1 MHSLEKKIISI
12 ILTVV
17 ISVSSCAV
25 TAVAVDGDIIT
36 QVSSVESATD
46 ALLNSKHVDELEKDE
61 VYPTILIHGIGQAKT
76 FMLDGEGND
85 AVDPDGKKI
94 TGWPL
99 YFYVPELVIKLI
111 VPIILSLITQKDC
124 GLSKTAYN
132 AVYDALEYI
141 AYNEDGTPKNDFRVE
156 NYGNRSVA
164 ECTEE
169 EKETIYDHVPIK
181 GYTDVVGEEN
191 LYYFAY
197 NSFGDMYEIVDNL
210 EKLIEKAKK
219 DTGKDKVNLLPIS
232 LGGAVSVAYV
242 GEHPQGEDIN
252 KIVLVVPAADGS
264 EIVGKIMLGQLDYSD
279 EGLYRNMFTKLC
291 GVDSYTGWL
300 INIAIRVLPKNV
312 VIGFIDGVAS
322 GLADSALARVT
333 TMWGLVPSSMYDEL
347 AAKYLVKGTKFAN
360 DVERFHNA
368 QVNYIKNLKNY
379 AANGVK
385 IYDISGYGLELYS
398 LIDSDSNSDKI
409 IHSASTSLGATFSKV
424 NEKFPKGY
432 TQKEYQGT
440 NFMSPDGQVDAS
452 TGAFPY
458 TTWFFGN
465 QDHEKLARND
475 VVISLAMELLLVK
488 DMDVFTTVEYP
499 QFNGHRNTRDLKK
512 YIAEAEK
519 VDLSTLT
526 PEEAER
532 LTNALADAKA
542 ILATTIV
549 VEGEEEAAE
558 EELYNALVEIGVY
571 EKKDTAKDEFL
582 LFACKTTS
590 ELLYYLFGPRGFGEA
605 KPA

>member
-1 MHSLEKKIISI
+1 MQNLEKKIIAI
-12 ILTVV
+12 ILTVI
-17 ISVSSCAV
+17 ISVSSCTVGVLAADKDV
-25 TAVAVDGDIIT
+25 ITRVD
-36 QVSSVESATD
+36 SVQAATD
-46 ALLNSKHVDELEKDE
+46 ELLNGKHVDELEADE

-76 FMLDGEGND
+76 FMLDEDGND
-85 AVDPDGKKI
+85 AVDSSDNKI

-99 YFYVPELVIKLI
+99 YFDIPRLVARLI
-111 VPIILSLITQKDC
+111 APLVLSLITQKDC

-132 AVYDALEYI
+132 AVYDAMEYI

-169 EKETIYDHVPIK
+169 EKETIYDHVPIQ

-279 EGLYRNMFTKLC
+279 AGLYRNMFTKLC
-291 GVDSYTGWL
+291 GEDTYTGWL
-300 INIAIRVLPKNV
+300 INIGIRVLPKNV
-312 VIGFIDGVAS
+312 VIGLLDGVAS

-347 AAKYLVKGTKFAN
+347 AEKYLVKGTKFAD
-360 DVERFHNA
+360 DVENFHNS
-368 QVNYIKNLKNY
+368 QINYINNLKNY

-385 IYDISGYGLELYS
+385 IYDICGYGLELYS

-424 NEKFPKGY
+424 NEKLPKDYKQKNY
-432 TQKEYQGT
+432 TDT
-440 NFMSPDGQVDAS
+440 NFISPDGQVDAS
-452 TGAFPY
+452 TCAFPY

-475 VVISLAMELLLVK
+475 VVISLAMKLLIVK
-488 DMDVFTTVEYP
+488 EMDVFTTVEYP

-512 YIAEAEK
+512 YISEAEK
-519 VDLSTLT
+519 VDLSTLS
-526 PEEAER
+526 PENAKR
-532 LTNALADAKA
+532 LSAALADAKA

-549 VEGEEEAAE
+549 IEGEEEAAE
-558 EELYNALVEIGVY
+558 AELYDALAEIGVY
-571 EKKDTAKDEFL
+571 EKKDTAKDDVL
-582 LFACKTTS
+582 LFVCKTAS
-590 ELLYYLFGPRGFGEA
+590 ELLYYFFGPRGFGDA
-605 KPA
+605 KAA

>member
-12 ILTVV
+12 ILTIV

-46 ALLNSKHVDELEKDE
+46 VLLNSKHVDELEKDE

-141 AYNEDGTPKNDFRVE
+141 AYNEDGTSKNDFRVE

-432 TQKEYQGT
+432 TPKRVSG
-440 NFMSPDGQVDAS
+440 
-452 TGAFPY
+452 
-458 TTWFFGN
+458 
-465 QDHEKLARND
+465 HKLYVAGR
-475 VVISLAMELLLVK
+475 
-488 DMDVFTTVEYP
+488 P
-499 QFNGHRNTRDLKK
+499 G
-512 YIAEAEK
+512 
-519 VDLSTLT
+519 
-526 PEEAER
+526 
-532 LTNALADAKA
+532 
-542 ILATTIV
+542 
-549 VEGEEEAAE
+549 
-558 EELYNALVEIGVY
+558 
-571 EKKDTAKDEFL
+571 
-582 LFACKTTS
+582 
-590 ELLYYLFGPRGFGEA
+590 
-605 KPA
+605 

>member
-1 MHSLEKKIISI
+1 MHSLEKKLISI
-12 ILTVV
+12 ILTIV

-312 VIGFIDGVAS
+312 VIGS
-322 GLADSALARVT
+322 
-333 TMWGLVPSSMYDEL
+333 TMHRS
-347 AAKYLVKGTKFAN
+347 
-360 DVERFHNA
+360 
-368 QVNYIKNLKNY
+368 
-379 AANGVK
+379 
-385 IYDISGYGLELYS
+385 
-398 LIDSDSNSDKI
+398 I
-409 IHSASTSLGATFSKV
+409 I
-424 NEKFPKGY
+424 
-432 TQKEYQGT
+432 
-440 NFMSPDGQVDAS
+440 
-452 TGAFPY
+452 
-458 TTWFFGN
+458 
-465 QDHEKLARND
+465 
-475 VVISLAMELLLVK
+475 
-488 DMDVFTTVEYP
+488 
-499 QFNGHRNTRDLKK
+499 
-512 YIAEAEK
+512 
-519 VDLSTLT
+519 
-526 PEEAER
+526 
-532 LTNALADAKA
+532 
-542 ILATTIV
+542 
-549 VEGEEEAAE
+549 
-558 EELYNALVEIGVY
+558 
-571 EKKDTAKDEFL
+571 
-582 LFACKTTS
+582 
-590 ELLYYLFGPRGFGEA
+590 
-605 KPA
+605 